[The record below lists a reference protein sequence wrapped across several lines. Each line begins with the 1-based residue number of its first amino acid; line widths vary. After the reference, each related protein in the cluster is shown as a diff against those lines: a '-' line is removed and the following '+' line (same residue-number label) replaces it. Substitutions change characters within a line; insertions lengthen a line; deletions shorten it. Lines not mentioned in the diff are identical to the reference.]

1 MINISTEFENYN
13 YSFNRSLSSIIDL
26 PYQLKDVELGVNE
39 LANGFNFNK
48 SLDFLQSNLMY
59 LYSVSKFANPDLPK
73 NYKGWLGSSENNNL
87 GKVMSVYLKG
97 NFFRSGLK
105 FDSDGNVIAN
115 LIPYFYLTNY
125 DGTTINIIF
134 IYNNVY
140 NPEVDFLPVGVNY
153 IIDLSGEYNGDNLSS
168 KRVVEILIEQNLI
181 ASYNESKFELIFS
194 TRENGGTFFGNRSTD
209 TYIHLFGDNVV
220 CTVEQG
226 DNPIV
231 FTNNS
236 TSPSLV
242 KNNPSNFDQANNL
255 SLSRANLPGF
265 KNIFLCSDTRIQSLS
280 SNTTTNEFVFAGYT
294 DTYGENNKLNFLKIN
309 GSAVYQDSLYIS
321 DESRNNVVRLNI
333 SGFTTHDD
341 HRNNKYY
348 ETEIIGGEG
357 EVRSNYSFDK
367 PKILD
372 FYKNNLY
379 VLDQGNECIKVYDK
393 DLGFVKNLRK
403 AATYKIYPP
412 VAIKI
417 YNDNFYWLT
426 ANGTLLVFDFDLNLL
441 RQKDISVNDTD
452 EFLDLIISP
461 INNNFYV
468 LTRKNIY
475 KYFTDTEVIIGKF
488 NLANYNITSSDI
500 SYKFFNLIETVNN
513 NDVIYAYSNNNGR
526 GVIFVFEE
534 DEFYFNLLSDYNF
547 QIFSKDELH
556 LKKEEFAS
564 SFAYNKSINKILKNT
579 LQLRNFIYRKI
590 NSKLLRDESFE
601 FTGVTYFSEDD
612 LKITGYQTSMNN
624 YIGTNEI
631 FSRAVVNRVLGEV
644 YKLQSLLLKLFQSNV
659 EQPPRQTIYLASDN
673 NSIMLETWPSIIQS
687 HFVLE
692 DSQDY
697 NDYLIQEF
705 AVISETVN

>member
-673 NSIMLETWPSIIQS
+673 NGIMLETWPSIIQS

>member
-134 IYNNVY
+134 TYNNVY

-153 IIDLSGEYNGDNLSS
+153 IIDLSGEYNGDDLSS
-168 KRVVEILIEQNLI
+168 KRVVEILIEQNLL
-181 ASYNESKFELIFS
+181 ASYNESKFELVFS

-209 TYIHLFGDNVV
+209 TYTHLFGDNIV
-220 CTVEQG
+220 CTVIQG
-226 DNPIV
+226 ESPIV

-236 TSPSLV
+236 TSPSKV

-417 YNDNFYWLT
+417 FNDNFYWLT

-441 RQKDISVNDTD
+441 RQKDISVNNTD

-461 INNNFYV
+461 INNNFYA

-488 NLANYNITSSDI
+488 NLSNYNITSSDI
-500 SYKFFNLIETVNN
+500 SYKFFNLIETVDNK
-513 NDVIYAYSNNNGR
+513 DVIYAYSNNNGR
-526 GVIFVFEE
+526 GIIFVFEE

-612 LKITGYQTSMNN
+612 LNITGYQTSMNN

-673 NSIMLETWPSIIQS
+673 NGIMLETWPSIIDS

-692 DSQDY
+692 DSEDDR
-697 NDYLIQEF
+697 DYLIQEF

>member
-321 DESRNNVVRLNI
+321 DESRNNIVRLNI

-341 HRNNKYY
+341 HRDNKYY
-348 ETEIIGGEG
+348 ESEIIGGEG

-461 INNNFYV
+461 INNNFYA

-673 NSIMLETWPSIIQS
+673 NGIMLETWPSIIQS

>member
-87 GKVMSVYLKG
+87 GKVMFVYLKG

-125 DGTTINIIF
+125 DSTTINIIF
-134 IYNNVY
+134 TYNNVY

-153 IIDLSGEYNGDNLSS
+153 IIDLSGEYNGDDLSS
-168 KRVVEILIEQNLI
+168 KRVVEILTEQNLI
-181 ASYNESKFELIFS
+181 ASYNESKFELTFS

-461 INNNFYV
+461 INNNFYA

-488 NLANYNITSSDI
+488 NLANYNINGSNI
-500 SYKFFNLIETVNN
+500 SYKFFNLIETIDNK
-513 NDVIYAYSNNNGR
+513 DVIYAYSNNNGR

-612 LKITGYQTSMNN
+612 LNITGYQTSMNN

-673 NSIMLETWPSIIQS
+673 NGIMLETWPSIIES

-692 DSQDY
+692 DSQNDR
-697 NDYLIQEF
+697 DYLIQEF

>member
-87 GKVMSVYLKG
+87 GKVMFVYLKG

-125 DGTTINIIF
+125 DSTTINIIF
-134 IYNNVY
+134 TYNNVY

-153 IIDLSGEYNGDNLSS
+153 IIDLSGEYNGDDLSS
-168 KRVVEILIEQNLI
+168 KRVVEILIEQNLL
-181 ASYNESKFELIFS
+181 ASYNESRFELVFS

-209 TYIHLFGDNVV
+209 TYTHLFGDNIV
-220 CTVEQG
+220 CTVIQG

-461 INNNFYV
+461 INNNFYA

-488 NLANYNITSSDI
+488 NLANYNINGSNI
-500 SYKFFNLIETVNN
+500 SYKFFNLIETIDNK
-513 NDVIYAYSNNNGR
+513 DVIYAYSNNNGR

-612 LKITGYQTSMNN
+612 LNITGYQTSMNN

-673 NSIMLETWPSIIQS
+673 NGIMLETWPSIIQS

-692 DSQDY
+692 DSQDD
-697 NDYLIQEF
+697 NDFLIQEF

>member
-87 GKVMSVYLKG
+87 GKVMFVYLKG

-105 FDSDGNVIAN
+105 FDSDGNVIAS

-134 IYNNVY
+134 TYNNVY

-153 IIDLSGEYNGDNLSS
+153 IIDLSGEYNGDDLSS
-168 KRVVEILIEQNLI
+168 KRVVEILTEQNLI
-181 ASYNESKFELIFS
+181 ASYNESKFELTFS

-209 TYIHLFGDNVV
+209 TYTHLFGDNIV
-220 CTVEQG
+220 CTVIQG

-461 INNNFYV
+461 INNNFYA

-488 NLANYNITSSDI
+488 NLANYNINGSNI
-500 SYKFFNLIETVNN
+500 SYKFFNLIETIDNK
-513 NDVIYAYSNNNGR
+513 DVIYAYSNNNGR

-612 LKITGYQTSMNN
+612 LNITGYQTSMNN

-673 NSIMLETWPSIIQS
+673 NGIMLETWPSIIQS

-692 DSQDY
+692 DSQDD
-697 NDYLIQEF
+697 NDFLIQEF